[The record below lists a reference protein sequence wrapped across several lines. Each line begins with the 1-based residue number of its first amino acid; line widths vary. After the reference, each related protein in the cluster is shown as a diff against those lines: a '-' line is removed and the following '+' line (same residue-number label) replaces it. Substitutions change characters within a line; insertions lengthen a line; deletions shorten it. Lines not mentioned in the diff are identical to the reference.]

1 MRNAGVTLKV
11 AEDPKV
17 AGSHHLYGDE
27 PRLTNAGYT
36 AFILTGSSLKAVKSR
51 GEILKRH

>member
-1 MRNAGVTLKV
+1 MTLKV
-11 AEDPKV
+11 AEDLNV
-17 AGSHHLYGDE
+17 AGSHYLYGDE